1 MVDTFSSITRKVLL
15 NDDIAKKIFK
25 NEKYGKELTARI
37 ISDLLNL
44 NYQEILNNIKPISE
58 EIAFSS
64 LTVTNSAD
72 IVYQTDKFIVDME
85 INYRRYK
92 SKPKVLETYVFELY
106 LGQLHTYQDYNKLKK
121 IIQISIDAYDFVGN
135 NEFMY
140 TSYLMDEKSHQ
151 RVSENFTMYHF
162 NLAYLRK
169 IDYNIIVSGTNKLMY
184 DLYFLICDNDKLL
197 NTIYKGDLFME
208 NIIKNAREIAGK
220 EKLTLF
226 LSEDEIMKKDE
237 EFIRN
242 ESYEQ
247 VKISVIHNLVAKK
260 MSLKDISEVVNL
272 PIDEVKRIINDFKN
286 EKE

>member
-1 MVDTFSSITRKVLL
+1 MVDTLSSITRKVLL

-44 NYQEILNNIKPISE
+44 NYQEVLNNIKPISE

-272 PIDEVKRIINDFKN
+272 PIDEVKRIINSSRKEKN
-286 EKE
+286 

>member
-1 MVDTFSSITRKVLL
+1 MVDTLSSITRKVLL

-247 VKISVIHNLVAKK
+247 IKTSLIHNLVAKK

>member
-1 MVDTFSSITRKVLL
+1 MVDTLNITTRKALL
-15 NDDIAKKIFK
+15 NDEIAKKIFK
-25 NEKYGKELTARI
+25 NEKYGKELTSKI

-44 NYQEILNNIKPISE
+44 NYQEVLNNIRTVSE

-72 IVYQTDKFIVDME
+72 IVYQTDKLIVDIE

-106 LGQLHTYQDYNKLKK
+106 LGQLHTHQDYNKLKK
-121 IIQISIDAYDFVGN
+121 IIQISIDAYDFIGN

-208 NIIKNAREIAGK
+208 SIIKNAREIAGK

-272 PIDEVKRIINDFKN
+272 PIDEVKRIINSSKKEKN
-286 EKE
+286 

>member
-1 MVDTFSSITRKVLL
+1 
-15 NDDIAKKIFK
+15 
-25 NEKYGKELTARI
+25 
-37 ISDLLNL
+37 
-44 NYQEILNNIKPISE
+44 
-58 EIAFSS
+58 
-64 LTVTNSAD
+64 
-72 IVYQTDKFIVDME
+72 
-85 INYRRYK
+85 
-92 SKPKVLETYVFELY
+92 
-106 LGQLHTYQDYNKLKK
+106 
-121 IIQISIDAYDFVGN
+121 
-135 NEFMY
+135 
-140 TSYLMDEKSHQ
+140 
-151 RVSENFTMYHF
+151 MYHF

-242 ESYEQ
+242 ESYQEGIEQ
-247 VKISVIHNLVAKK
+247 NKISVIHNLVTKK

-272 PIDEVKRIINDFKN
+272 PIDEVKKLLIVQKKKRIKPFLFYLLFKFHA
-286 EKE
+286 